1 VTALRER
8 ERVWDDRI
16 AEAITGRGVQAHF
29 QPIVDLQRLQVTG
42 YEALARFAGP
52 AGGAPSDWFAQ
63 ARQRG
68 AAAALDAAVLRVSLG
83 RRGDLPTNC
92 FLAVN
97 VEPDSLCCPLVDRA
111 FSDAGDLTAVV
122 IELTEHTPVE
132 DYAPLLPV
140 LERHRAAGA
149 SIAIDDAG
157 AGYAGLQHLLRVRPD
172 FLKLDASIVSGVGTD
187 EAKAALVELVGTLAS
202 RLDTWV
208 VAEGVEHVGDALRL
222 RALGVPLVQ
231 GNLFAP
237 ARPRWARLDPA
248 LRRVLDELPPPQH
261 GATVRSILELAP
273 TARHAPPP
281 GGATGDFTV
290 LLDEGRRPTGC
301 VTTTTAPAATTG
313 VQAFRTSLD
322 TPIAELA
329 TRLLTR
335 PEGER
340 FQPVVVCDGLGRYV
354 GVVRVERVLSALSR
368 LAASRP

>member
-1 VTALRER
+1 M
-8 ERVWDDRI
+8 
-16 AEAITGRGVQAHF
+16 
-29 QPIVDLQRLQVTG
+29 
-42 YEALARFAGP
+42 
-52 AGGAPSDWFAQ
+52 
-63 ARQRG
+63 
-68 AAAALDAAVLRVSLG
+68 
-83 RRGDLPTNC
+83 
-92 FLAVN
+92 AVN
-97 VEPDSLCCPLVDRA
+97 VEPDSLTCPLVDRA
-111 FSDAGDLTAVV
+111 FRDAGDLAAVV
-122 IELTEHTPVE
+122 IELTEHTLVE
-132 DYAPLLPV
+132 DYTPLLPV

-208 VAEGVEHVGDALRL
+208 VAGVEQVDDALRL

-237 ARPRWARLDPA
+237 ALPRWASLDPQ
-248 LRRVLDELPPPQH
+248 LRRVLDELPPPER
-261 GATVRSILELAP
+261 GATVRAILELAP
-273 TARHAPPP
+273 TARRAPLP
-281 GGATGDFTV
+281 GLATTGFTV
-290 LLDEGRRPTGC
+290 LVDDALRPTGC
-301 VTTTTAPAATTG
+301 VAAAATAPHG

-335 PEGER
+335 PEAER

-368 LAASRP
+368 LAVSHP